1 MSENV
6 GGWRQLWPLAMGCAL
21 GSAMSWRVQAAEY
34 SFAPI
39 MSWTTDYSSNRYLA
53 ANSLPGEGGFITF
66 DALLTRTTS
75 ILELDLKPSLAVQRF
90 SNNSA
95 TDTFNRSLA
104 GSSTWTRERSTFNL
118 GGSYSDL
125 STLTTELASTGI
137 TQGNTHQRQAV
148 GTGYWQWQQSEN
160 RQSTV
165 SLGYNDTTYVG
176 QQASVLPGYRNASV
190 AIAERFT
197 LSDPTALTVTAYG
210 GDLRSNTLPS
220 ESDAQLTIAV
230 DHSFTER
237 FTMYAS
243 AGANDR
249 RSSGQYNP
257 FAGVTDRSASGQH
270 IGYVGEVWLKRIDE
284 RNQWKVDYAR
294 TVAASGFGVLT
305 VHDEATLSFSRD
317 LTSQLSAGLK
327 LGGSQDKYDVA
338 TGPFVLL
345 SRRYETADASLNW
358 MSGETSTLSLG
369 SGYQRATAS
378 SDPPTPLAT
387 GWRVS
392 VTYRWTPHPTS
403 FSR

>member
-1 MSENV
+1 
-6 GGWRQLWPLAMGCAL
+6 
-21 GSAMSWRVQAAEY
+21 MSWRVQAAEY

-39 MSWTTDYSSNRYLA
+39 MSWTTDYSSNRYLV
-53 ANSLPGEGGFITF
+53 ANSPPGEGGFVTF
-66 DALLTRTTS
+66 DAALTRTTA
-75 ILELDLKPSLAVQRF
+75 ILELDLKPSFAVQRF

-95 TDTFNRSLA
+95 TNTFNRSLA
-104 GSSTWTRERSTFNL
+104 GSGMWTHERSIFNF

-137 TQGNTHQRQAV
+137 VQGNTHQRQAV
-148 GTGYWQWQQSEN
+148 GTGSWQWQQSEK

-165 SLGYNDTTYVG
+165 SVAYNDTTYVG
-176 QQASVLPGYRNASV
+176 QQATVLPGYRTANAS
-190 AIAERFT
+190 IAERFT
-197 LSDPTALTVTAYG
+197 LSTPTALTVTAFG
-210 GDLRSNTLPS
+210 GDLRSNTLPGES
-220 ESDAQLTIAV
+220 EAQLTIAV
-230 DHSFTER
+230 DHSFSER

-257 FAGVTDRSASGQH
+257 SAGITDRSASGQH
-270 IGYVGEVWLKRIDE
+270 IGYVGEIWLKRIDE

-294 TVAASGFGVLT
+294 TVAASGFGILT
-305 VHDEATLSFSRD
+305 VHDEAALSFTRD
-317 LTSQLSAGLK
+317 LMSELSAGLR
-327 LGGSQDKYDVA
+327 LGASQDKYDVA

-358 MSGETSTLSLG
+358 MSGETSTVSLG

-378 SDPPTPLAT
+378 SQPPTPLAS
-387 GWRVS
+387 GWRLS
-392 VTYRWTPHPTS
+392 VTYRWTPRPSS